1 MFDHSTDKVCKQL
14 SIGLGLG
21 LAATLLV
28 IPTLSHS
35 QPVITCSIKSG
46 CSDWRTHRPR
56 ARTLSAR
63 RHRNGRSIARVDA
76 NGNAVNFIG
85 GRLAGCP
92 HSYCGCGLRKYLGLS
107 DTRLNL
113 AWNWAR
119 LFPRTH
125 AHAGAAAVRHHH
137 VLLLVRHVSG
147 SRWIVRDY
155 NSGNGL
161 SRIHERN
168 VRGYVFVNP
177 RASTRFA
184 MQSTP

>member
-1 MFDHSTDKVCKQL
+1 MFVLSADKVCKQL

-21 LAATLLV
+21 LATALLF
-28 IPTLSHS
+28 ISKPSHS
-35 QPVITCSIKSG
+35 QPAITCSVKSG
-46 CSDWRTHRPR
+46 CSDLRTHRPR

-63 RHRNGRSIARVDA
+63 RQRNRRNIARMDA
-76 NGNAVNFIG
+76 NGNSVIFIG
-85 GRLAGCP
+85 GRPAGCP

-107 DTRLNL
+107 DKRLNL

-119 LFPRTH
+119 LLPRTDT
-125 AHAGAAAVRHHH
+125 HAGAAAVRHHH
-137 VLLLVRHVSG
+137 VMLLVRHISG

-161 SRIHERN
+161 SRIHERS

-177 RASTRFA
+177 RTTTHVA
-184 MQSTP
+184 MQNTP

>member
-1 MFDHSTDKVCKQL
+1 MSVFSTDKVCKQL

-28 IPTLSHS
+28 IPKPSHS
-35 QPVITCSIKSG
+35 QPVITCSVNSG
-46 CSDWRTHRPR
+46 CSDLRTHRAP

-63 RHRNGRSIARVDA
+63 RHRNRGSIARMDA
-76 NGNAVNFIG
+76 NGNGVTIIG
-85 GRLAGCP
+85 GRPAGCP

-107 DTRLNL
+107 DKRLNL

-119 LFPRTH
+119 LLPRTQ
-125 AHAGAAAVRHHH
+125 AHAGAAAVRYHH
-137 VLLLVRHVSG
+137 VMLLVRHVSG
-147 SRWIVRDY
+147 STWIVRDY

-161 SRIHERN
+161 SRIHERS

-177 RASTRFA
+177 QAATRVA
-184 MQSTP
+184 M